1 MTYSR
6 FLIIRFY
13 PKRLLTL
20 KTNCSIVLSTVSHN
34 AVSSLISF
42 LKSGSL
48 TVQKRSP
55 LIIK

>member
-55 LIIK
+55 LII